1 MTPARV
7 IGAGLS
13 GLAAAWVL
21 AEAGHE
27 VEVIEAADGP
37 GGLIG
42 SRQTPYGL
50 VERAA
55 NAFVWNDVTARWFE
69 RLRLTPLF
77 ASPGSR
83 RRFIFGNGRPRRWP
97 LGVRDTAI
105 LAGRLAFAGAR
116 RQLRPRRDES
126 VAQFGH
132 RIAGAGATRKL
143 IGPALQGIHAAPPEA
158 LSAHAIFRH
167 GFPGRRVIAAPAG
180 GMEEFVARLYDQ
192 LQDRRV
198 SFTFG
203 RPADRLDPAV
213 RTILCCG
220 VRHAAPLVAAHAP
233 ALASALANTETT
245 PVVTA
250 TAFFEPHPEDLD
262 GFGVLFPRGCG
273 IAALGC
279 LFNASIFAGRSS
291 LRSETWIYAWPPS
304 AVGALTPPVDADVR
318 RQLDADRAVA
328 TRRDA
333 RPVAVFATHHS
344 PGLPVYGPA
353 ILELGDRLDDR
364 PPWLELLGNYTG
376 RPGVSS
382 LLASAERLTTASR
395 PASA

>member
-1 MTPARV
+1 
-7 IGAGLS
+7 
-13 GLAAAWVL
+13 
-21 AEAGHE
+21 
-27 VEVIEAADGP
+27 
-37 GGLIG
+37 
-42 SRQTPYGL
+42 
-50 VERAA
+50 
-55 NAFVWNDVTARWFE
+55 
-69 RLRLTPLF
+69 
-77 ASPGSR
+77 
-83 RRFIFGNGRPRRWP
+83 
-97 LGVRDTAI
+97 
-105 LAGRLAFAGAR
+105 
-116 RQLRPRRDES
+116 LRPRRDES

-318 RQLDADRAVA
+318 RQLDADRAESRRPTRGGLCHAPLARSAGLRSGHPGTWRPPGRPAAVA
-328 TRRDA
+328 GASGKLHGSSRCLVAAGFGRTPDYRISTRIRVIA
-333 RPVAVFATHHS
+333 MGALGVS
-344 PGLPVYGPA
+344 PSTGTPA
-353 ILELGDRLDDR
+353 I
-364 PPWLELLGNYTG
+364 
-376 RPGVSS
+376 
-382 LLASAERLTTASR
+382 ASITA
-395 PASA
+395 